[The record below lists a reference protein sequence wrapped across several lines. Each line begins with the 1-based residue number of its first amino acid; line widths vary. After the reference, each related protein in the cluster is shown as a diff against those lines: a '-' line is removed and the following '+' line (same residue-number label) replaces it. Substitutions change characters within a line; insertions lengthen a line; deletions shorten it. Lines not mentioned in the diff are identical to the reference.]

1 LSEWE
6 AYDRLEPIGDERI
19 ELYFASLCS
28 LISNISIRALG
39 KKGTKLTSPL
49 DFVFRWDAETEEA
62 QVTPDSDPSVE
73 VRGQTQ
79 EEQKKV
85 LLQIAKLF
93 GGGRKKNGQSGND
106 AVPTGSRHES
116 PKKG

>member
-1 LSEWE
+1 MSEWE
-6 AYDRLEPIGDERI
+6 AYDRLEPIGEERI

-28 LISNISIRALG
+28 LISNVSIRALG

-49 DFVFRWDAETEEA
+49 DFVFKWDAETEET
-62 QVTPDSDPSVE
+62 QVVPDSGPSVE

-93 GGGRKKNGQSGND
+93 GANTLFLYLCKRKEK
-106 AVPTGSRHES
+106 VIPTVRSM
-116 PKKG
+116 KIFF